1 MFKLPAFGPAQIPV
15 EHQPD
20 RRLKRVY
27 LSVQPGHIL
36 VRTPL
41 RIRKQDILQL
51 LDKHSD
57 WLQTQLQTRRTTPSL
72 THLYYLGNEYPLLI
86 CAPSAGRC
94 AETVLED
101 QTLKL
106 YLPPELQQPER
117 VKELV
122 MRFLAAEARRV
133 MHQRL
138 LHWCAQLQLS
148 PVKVR
153 YKWLKSRWGSCSAR
167 QNINLN
173 IRAVQLPLA
182 CIDAILVHELAHLRH
197 LNHGPDFWA
206 LVHAH
211 IPDYPQCDAVIK
223 QLSPQIL

>member
-20 RRLKRVY
+20 RRLKRVH

-51 LDKHSD
+51 LDTHSD
-57 WLQTQLQTRRTTPSL
+57 WLQAQLNTRRTAHSL
-72 THLYYLGNEYPLLI
+72 KTLYYLGQTYPLEF
-86 CAPSAGRC
+86 CTPTAGRC
-94 AETVLED
+94 AEAVLAPEA
-101 QTLKL
+101 LKL
-106 YLPPELQQPER
+106 YLPAELQQPER
-117 VKELV
+117 VKALV
-122 MRFLAAEARRV
+122 MRFLAAEARNV

-138 LHWCAQLQLS
+138 LHWCAQMQLS
-148 PVKVR
+148 PAKVR

-211 IPDYPQCDAVIK
+211 IPDYPQCSALIK
-223 QLSPQIL
+223 QLGPQIL

>member
-1 MFKLPAFGPAQIPV
+1 MFKLPAFGRAQVPV
-15 EHQPD
+15 QHQPD
-20 RRLKRVY
+20 QRLKRVY
-27 LSVQPGHIL
+27 LSIQPGHIL

-41 RIRKQDILQL
+41 RVRKQDILQL
-51 LDKHSD
+51 LDKHHD
-57 WLQTQLQTRRTTPSL
+57 WLQQQLEKAETRSTL
-72 THLYYLGNEYPLLI
+72 QAVYYLGKNYPLI
-86 CAPSAGRC
+86 PYEPTAGRC
-94 AETVLED
+94 AEAVLTPD
-101 QTLKL
+101 ALQL
-106 YLPPELQQPER
+106 YLPAELQQPER
-117 VKELV
+117 VKDLV

-138 LHWCAQLQLS
+138 LHWCGQMQIS
-148 PVKVR
+148 PAKVR

-173 IRAVQLPLA
+173 IRAVQLPMA

-206 LVHAH
+206 LVHTH

-223 QLSPQIL
+223 QMGPEIL